1 MYNKKQEIEMVLDSI
16 ENATRYV
23 GLNPLF
29 EKAFQFIKQLDAS
42 NLPDG
47 SFEIEG
53 DSLKGS
59 VVSAD
64 LKSRTEARL
73 EIHRRFIDIQIP
85 VAKEEI
91 FGWRSLKTLND
102 PMGEFDSQNDFQLF
116 DDEPSAYIRVN
127 PGQFIIFFP
136 EDAHTPLIGEGNT
149 RKVILK
155 VSVQ

>member
-85 VAKEEI
+85 VTKEEI

-136 EDAHTPLIGEGNT
+136 EDAHAPLIGEGNT

>member
-1 MYNKKQEIEMVLDSI
+1 MVLDSI

-47 SFEIEG
+47 SFEIEA

-102 PMGEFDSQNDFQLF
+102 PMGEFDSQNDFNCLMMNRRPYPCQ
-116 DDEPSAYIRVN
+116 SGAT
-127 PGQFIIFFP
+127 IIFF
-136 EDAHTPLIGEGNT
+136 
-149 RKVILK
+149 LK
-155 VSVQ
+155 MHMHR